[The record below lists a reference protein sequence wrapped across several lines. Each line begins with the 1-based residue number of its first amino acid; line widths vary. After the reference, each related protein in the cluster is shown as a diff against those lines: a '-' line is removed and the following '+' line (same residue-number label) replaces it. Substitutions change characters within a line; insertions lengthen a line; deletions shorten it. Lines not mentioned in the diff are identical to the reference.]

1 METIYSVSNRTSC
14 FFFKTKCSAENFM
27 AHYSPST
34 GFNMTEVAVFE
45 DHEVKDPYAQQNNV
59 SEDKNG

>member
-1 METIYSVSNRTSC
+1 
-14 FFFKTKCSAENFM
+14 M